1 MAFDTVRKRNPQEEP
16 DSMIDLYTAP
26 TPNGQKHVI
35 ERYRLALDGTYMD
48 AMYILED
55 PEYLARPMLSY
66 RLLLP
71 APHLE
76 MIYGECDEVNAGR
89 WVAD

>member
-1 MAFDTVRKRNPQEEP
+1 
-16 DSMIDLYTAP
+16 
-26 TPNGQKHVI
+26 
-35 ERYRLALDGTYMD
+35 MD

-55 PEYLARPMLSY
+55 PEYLARPMLHY

-71 APHLE
+71 SPHLE

-89 WVAD
+89 WVAV